1 MPQAA
6 MRNIACRRMIQN
18 EASFVRSGASFET
31 CRLRRRSL
39 RREEVVGSYNI
50 GSLRDS
56 SAPRMEFSHLR
67 KIFAPLEGVPTMTSR
82 HSAALRRGARPCAGR
97 VAGPCRRPCIR
108 SRQRPEGP
116 RRRHLCGPRP
126 PRLPNSRS
134 VRGAGSSRCWKYA
147 GKASKAAFPECRAVA
162 SPRLAAIKATYRCI
176 DRAIASP
183 GSGSAAITVAASVQA
198 STSRPQPGQRMD
210 QVAWPFAQ
218 SRPSRGRNAF
228 PRRSTLIDVNVLQ
241 PCPASGAKTFAR
253 LIDAPQE
260 ARICSSRY
268 SSQSSSDS
276 KPMRMPAGF
285 PWRVMTISWLSA
297 SRR

>member
-1 MPQAA
+1 MHKVATAP
-6 MRNIACRRMIQN
+6 
-18 EASFVRSGASFET
+18 
-31 CRLRRRSL
+31 RRS
-39 RREEVVGSYNI
+39 
-50 GSLRDS
+50 
-56 SAPRMEFSHLR
+56 SA
-67 KIFAPLEGVPTMTSR
+67 TTSVR
-82 HSAALRRGARPCAGR
+82 TSTAAAAD
-97 VAGPCRRPCIR
+97 
-108 SRQRPEGP
+108 
-116 RRRHLCGPRP
+116 
-126 PRLPNSRS
+126 SRS

-198 STSRPQPGQRMD
+198 STSRPQPGQRID

-253 LIDAPQE
+253 LIGCATRSEDRAPVGTR
-260 ARICSSRY
+260 ANRL
-268 SSQSSSDS
+268 
-276 KPMRMPAGF
+276 PMRT
-285 PWRVMTISWLSA
+285 R
-297 SRR
+297 